1 MNTHDSL
8 FLLTSYDYAAIVG
21 IVGAALII
29 VRNNTNRF

>member
-8 FLLTSYDYAAIVG
+8 FLLTPYDYAALVG
-21 IVGAALII
+21 IACVVLAI